1 MVTKIFLAT
10 IFAYLLGS
18 VSSAIII
25 CKLFRL
31 PDPRACGSNNPGTT
45 NVLRIGGKLPAI
57 LTLFGDVLKGF
68 IAVLIAK
75 QINIL
80 SIGIATVMVSVFF
93 GHLYPAF
100 FRFRGGKGVATALGV
115 LLAFSWQL
123 GLLLI
128 VVWIGVVVISK
139 ISSLGAIIASL
150 IAICCGWWAFDP
162 VYSWAITIISSFLL
176 FRHKQNIMRLFNR
189 QEPKIGKLPV

>member
-1 MVTKIFLAT
+1 MVTKIILAT

-18 VSSAIII
+18 VSNAIII
-25 CKLFRL
+25 CKLYRL

-68 IAVLIAK
+68 FVVMLAN

-80 SIGIATVMVSVFF
+80 PIGIAMVMVAVFL
-93 GHLYPAF
+93 GHLYPVF
-100 FRFRGGKGVATALGV
+100 FRFQGGKGVATAIGI

-128 VVWIGVVVISK
+128 VIWTCVVSITK
-139 ISSLGAIIASL
+139 ISSLGAIIVSL
-150 IAICCGWWAFDP
+150 VAIYCGWWMFDFP
-162 VYSWAITIISSFLL
+162 YSWVITIIACLLL
-176 FRHKQNIMRLFNR
+176 FRHKQNIIRLLHG
-189 QEPKIGKLPV
+189 EELKIKRV